1 MIDMFLKLEPLF
13 SHGMSQFQMDK
24 FVINENITPYKKLKQ
39 AVIEAR
45 TRIEVQT
52 TTSFELEELH
62 IKKQKAEFEEMSDPD
77 QFVKKLK
84 NIEVRKLNFEI
95 NRTTARLSQLQM
107 EAEFFLKQIEKIVN
121 ENFNSIDAAIESLS
135 DFEYQNE
142 QELEYWTHKL
152 SRSVY
157 SDLINYGT
165 ISKGVLE
172 AIACLTD
179 QQQMAILSEAAI
191 QQTVFHKLLDN
202 SKDLSLVAN
211 D

>member
-1 MIDMFLKLEPLF
+1 
-13 SHGMSQFQMDK
+13 MDK

-62 IKKQKAEFEEMSDPD
+62 VKKQKAEFEEMSDPD

>member
-1 MIDMFLKLEPLF
+1 MFLKLEPLF